1 MNNVYCLL
9 GTRLDKTLC
18 KFGYDLDS
26 MVRLTFAKYGVERDH
41 RQARYI
47 VEVMDELMRSGYKMH
62 KHLYNKVI
70 SELHR
75 PRPKNELIE
84 VRKKLVIGPR
94 RVLTAFHNKIT
105 KSDDV
110 NLEDPRALAA
120 FKAANEILDYFLQ
133 LEHDHMRAYLEA
145 AETHLRLQ
153 RARRRQQT
161 LQPLPSKQG
170 SPQRAEGTL

>member
-1 MNNVYCLL
+1 
-9 GTRLDKTLC
+9 
-18 KFGYDLDS
+18 
-26 MVRLTFAKYGVERDH
+26 
-41 RQARYI
+41 
-47 VEVMDELMRSGYKMH
+47 
-62 KHLYNKVI
+62 
-70 SELHR
+70 
-75 PRPKNELIE
+75 LIE

-94 RVLTAFHNKIT
+94 RVLTSFHNKIT

-161 LQPLPSKQG
+161 LQPLPSKQE
-170 SPQRAEGTL
+170 SPQRAEGTR